1 MAQLQ
6 HEKGAAMKKI
16 ALSQELSLSVIA
28 QGFWRLNSWNFSTQ
42 DLVSFMNGCID
53 RGVTTFD
60 TAEVYGGTL
69 CESMMGDAFAAD
81 PSIRGRIEL
90 VTKTGISRAMIDG
103 KPFGYYDT
111 TYDRIIRSCK
121 ESLLR
126 LKTDYID
133 LYLIHREDPLLDPW
147 ETGRALLDLKKEG
160 LVREIGVSN
169 FDPFK
174 FEALNKAVGGQL
186 VTNQIE
192 WNPVCYEHFR
202 SGMIDYLSGN
212 RIHPMIWSP
221 LAGGRIFSDQ
231 EDAAC
236 VKARTAIEEIAR
248 RHGVSPAAIIYAWIL
263 YHPVGA
269 VPLVGSSRLERLDQA
284 ICALDVKL
292 EQYEWFEIYAA
303 GGQQIR

>member
-1 MAQLQ
+1 MR
-6 HEKGAAMKKI
+6 KT
-16 ALSQELSLSVIA
+16 ALSKDLSLSVIA
-28 QGFWRLNSWNFSTQ
+28 QGFWRLTGWEFTTEE
-42 DLVSFMNGCID
+42 LVSFMNGCID

-60 TAEVYGGTL
+60 TAEVYGGTH
-69 CESMMGDAFAAD
+69 CERLMGEAFAKD

-90 VTKTGISRAMIDG
+90 VTKTGISREMING
-103 KPFGYYDT
+103 EPLSYYDT
-111 TYDRIIRSCK
+111 TYDRVIKSCK
-121 ESLLR
+121 ESLQR
-126 LKTDYID
+126 LQTDCID
-133 LYLIHREDPLLDPW
+133 LYLIHREDPLIDPW

-174 FEALNKAVGGQL
+174 FEALNKAVEGQL

-192 WNPVCYEHFR
+192 WNPLCYEHFK

-221 LAGGRIFSDQ
+221 LAGGRIFKETDD
-231 EDAAC
+231 EVCTA
-236 VKARTAIEEIAR
+236 VRTKIEEIAE
-248 RHGVSPAAIIYAWIL
+248 RHGVSPATIIYAWIL

-269 VPLVGSSRLERLDQA
+269 IALVGSSKLERLDLA
-284 ICALDVKL
+284 IRALDVKL
-292 EQYEWFEIYAA
+292 KHSEWFEIYAA